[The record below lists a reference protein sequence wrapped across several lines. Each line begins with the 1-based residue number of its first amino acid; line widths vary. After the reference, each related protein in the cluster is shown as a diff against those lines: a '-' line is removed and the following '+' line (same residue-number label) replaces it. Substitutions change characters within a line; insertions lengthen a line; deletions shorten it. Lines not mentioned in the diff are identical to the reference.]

1 MTSHQRTIASR
12 HLVSASLTCGLALWV
27 AGCGGSSSNN
37 GGPPA
42 PAQKVSS
49 VSPALAASSVA
60 TNTKLNAMFS
70 GPMNQASITP
80 ATFTV
85 TGPGSTS
92 VAGSVSYLDQ
102 TRTATFAPSSTL
114 AALTTF
120 TATLTTGIRDAAGNP
135 LGSAFSWTFTTGS
148 TADTTAPTVAF
159 TAPTRGQAG
168 VAPNSKAIATFS
180 ESMDGSTITQSTFT
194 LANGAAVSGTVLYAE
209 SGKSATFTPL
219 QDLLPTSEYTATLS
233 TQVRDLAGNAM
244 SVAYV
249 WTFTTGTVRD
259 TTRPTV
265 TSTNPADLA
274 TAVPTN
280 KRVNATFSEAM
291 DPQTITTLTY
301 TLRGSDSALVSGTV
315 SYDPQSKIATFVPVT
330 NLAQNTTY
338 TATVTTAAAD
348 VAANTL
354 ATDRVWSFT
363 TGTINNNGQL
373 PIDLRSAGLFVV
385 LAGSEVAS
393 TGATILN
400 GDLGLSPGS
409 AVNGFPPGVVNG
421 TQHVTDPAAAQAQ
434 LDLTTA
440 YNEAQGRSTN
450 PIAMPGNLGG
460 LTLVPGLYKS
470 GDGAQISGTGSNA
483 ILTLDAGGDSTA
495 VWVFQMASTLQT
507 DSGTSIVLAGG
518 AQASNVFWAVGTSA
532 TLGTTSSFAGTIMAD
547 QTITLNTGAK
557 LNGRA
562 LARIAAVNL
571 DGSEVTLP

>member
-1 MTSHQRTIASR
+1 MTRNQRQLASKL
-12 HLVSASLTCGLALWV
+12 LVSASLTCGLALWV
-27 AGCGGSSSNN
+27 AGCGSSSSNH
-37 GGPPA
+37 GAAPA
-42 PAQKVSS
+42 PAQRVSS
-49 VSPALAASSVA
+49 VSPALAATSVA
-60 TNTKLNAMFS
+60 TNTKLNATFS
-70 GPMNQASITP
+70 GPMDPASITP
-80 ATFTV
+80 TTFTV
-85 TGPGSTS
+85 TGPGTTS
-92 VAGSVSYLDQ
+92 VGGSVSYVAL
-102 TRTATFAPSSTL
+102 TSTASFAPSSTL

-120 TATLTTGIRDAAGNP
+120 TATLTTGVRDQAGNP
-135 LGSAFSWTFTTGS
+135 LASVFAWTFTTGS
-148 TADTTAPTVAF
+148 TTDSTAPTVTF
-159 TAPTRGQAG
+159 TAPPRGQAG

-180 ESMDGSTITQSTFT
+180 ESMDASTLSESTFT
-194 LANGAAVSGTVLYAE
+194 LANNASVSGTVLY

-219 QDLLPTSEYTATLS
+219 QDLLSSTEYTATVTS
-233 TQVRDLAGNAM
+233 QARDLAGNAM

-249 WTFTTGTVRD
+249 WTFTTGSVRD
-259 TTRPTV
+259 TTRPAV

-274 TAVPTN
+274 TGVATN

-301 TLRGSDSALVSGTV
+301 TLTGPNAAQVSGTI
-315 SYDPQSKIATFVPVT
+315 SYDPLSRIATFVPLAD
-330 NLAQNTTY
+330 LAQNTQY
-338 TATVTTAAAD
+338 TARVTTGAAD

-354 ATDRVWSFT
+354 LDDKVWSFT
-363 TGTINNNGQL
+363 TGAISVNGQL

-421 TQHVTDPAAAQAQ
+421 TQHVTNPTAAQAQ

-450 PIAMPGNLGG
+450 PISMPGNLGG
-460 LTLVPGLYKS
+460 LTLAPGLYKS
-470 GDGAQISGTGSNA
+470 SGGAMISGTGSSA
-483 ILTLDAGGDSTA
+483 ILTLDAGGDATA

-507 DSGTSIVLAGG
+507 DSGTSIVLSGG
-518 AQASNVFWAVGTSA
+518 AQASNVFWAVGSSA

-547 QTITLNTGAK
+547 QTITLNTGAT